1 MSRTVSLLLRF
12 SLIVVAGVCAIG
24 LLGSQ
29 LLPQLGEMRHA
40 ASFEPASNIALPQ
53 LPEGS
58 KILDMHGQ
66 PAGGLV
72 GAENRRVVTLDQVSD
87 QLIDTVLAVEDA
99 DFYRH
104 DGVSAKSVLR
114 AVRANSDAGGI
125 SQGGSTITQQ
135 LVKLSLV
142 GSEKT
147 LSRKV
152 KEASLAIQL
161 ENQFCKDVEKVDC
174 KNRILEQYLNLVYL
188 GRGAYGVE
196 AASQVYFG
204 KPASEIGYGEA
215 AVIASLIR
223 NPNYYDPIR
232 YPEVAAER
240 REVVLLRMVEQ
251 ELVTEDEAAMIAAG
265 PLPTEA
271 QTVASSA
278 SSRDLTYFERRIRDE
293 LLRAEWLAP
302 TEELRRYLIFN
313 GGLTITSTL
322 DPRAQLLAA
331 VASENNPIKQRNPS
345 TIAVVASVEPATGA
359 VRAVVGE
366 TTVEGKGLVEVALP
380 AGGRSP
386 GSSFKT
392 FTLLAALEEGHSV
405 RDSISAAPAPRSL
418 YDDWELP
425 SSTRSWPSG
434 CKGGSLDLVRATASS
449 NNCAFVRLQEA
460 VGGDKVIEVAKK
472 LGINTLENTEPVKSM
487 TLGGGVDVRPLEM
500 AAAYAAIANDGKY
513 NPPHF
518 VTKVEDRDGNVLFE
532 YQPST
537 EQAISV
543 NSARQATV
551 ALEAVVT
558 GGTYKGGS
566 LPGRRPAAG
575 KTGTNEADGGIN
587 ADVWFV
593 GFTPEM
599 STAVW
604 IGDPSCQCEM
614 RGGKVQGGSTAAK
627 VWNEFMSAYVE
638 DLPVTDFK
646 APDSFGSRSSIPD
659 PWKQYSSKSSS
670 SSSSSKKSSSKK
682 SSSGNRSSGSGT
694 TATTAAP
701 STPDAGGSPSSGGGG
716 DDDGGG
722 GGGGGAGGGGGG
734 GGGGGDD

>member
-1 MSRTVSLLLRF
+1 MSRTASLLLRF

-24 LLGSQ
+24 LIGAQ
-29 LLPQLGEMRHA
+29 LLPQIGEMRHA

-58 KILDMHGQ
+58 KILDMYGQ

-87 QLIDTVLAVEDA
+87 ELRETVLAVEDA

-114 AVRANSDAGGI
+114 AVRANSEAGGI

-142 GSEKT
+142 GNEQT
-147 LSRKV
+147 LTRKV

-161 ENQFCKDVEKVDC
+161 ENQFCKDVPKVDC

-204 KPASEIGYGEA
+204 KPASEIDYAEA

-232 YPEVAAER
+232 YPEVALER
-240 REVVLLRMVEQ
+240 RNVVLLRMVEQ
-251 ELVTEDEAAMIAAG
+251 DLVTQDEADLIALA

-278 SSRDLTYFERRIRDE
+278 SARDLTYFERRIRDE

-313 GGLTITSTL
+313 GGLTITSTM
-322 DPRAQLLAA
+322 DPRAQMLAVA
-331 VASENNPIKQRNPS
+331 ASENNPIKERNPS
-345 TIAVVASVEPATGA
+345 TVAVVASVEPATGA

-366 TTVEGKGLVEVALP
+366 TNIEGKGLVEVALP

-392 FTLLAALEEGHSV
+392 FTLLAALEDGHTV
-405 RDSISAAPAPRSL
+405 RDTISAAPAPRAL

-425 SSTRSWPSG
+425 SSTTTWPSG
-434 CKGGSLDLVRATASS
+434 CKGGSLDLIRATASS

-460 VGGDKVIEVAKK
+460 VGGQKVIDVAKK
-472 LGINTLENTEPVKSM
+472 LGINTLENTKPVKSM

-500 AAAYAAIANDGKY
+500 AAAYAAIANDGKF

-518 VTKVEDRDGNVLFE
+518 VTKVEDRDGNVLYEF
-532 YQPST
+532 QPSAD
-537 EQAISV
+537 QAISV

-551 ALEAVVT
+551 ALEAVFT

-566 LPGRRPAAG
+566 LPDRRPAAG

-593 GFTPEM
+593 GFTPEL

-627 VWNEFMSAYVE
+627 VWNEFMSGYLE
-638 DLPVTDFK
+638 DMPVTDFTP
-646 APDSFGSRSSIPD
+646 PDSYGSRSSISD
-659 PWKQYSSKSSS
+659 PWRQYGS
-670 SSSSSKKSSSKK
+670 SSSSSKKSTSTKRSG
-682 SSSGNRSSGSGT
+682 SSSRGSSGT
-694 TATTAAP
+694 TATTSAPATSAP
-701 STPDAGGSPSSGGGG
+701 SDSSPSDGGGG
-716 DDDGGG
+716 DDGGG
-722 GGGGGAGGGGGG
+722 DGG
-734 GGGGGDD
+734 GGGGGDDGE

>member
-24 LLGSQ
+24 LIGAQ
-29 LLPQLGEMRHA
+29 LLPQIGEMRHA

-58 KILDMHGQ
+58 KILDMYGQ

-87 QLIDTVLAVEDA
+87 ALRETVLAVEDA

-114 AVRANSDAGGI
+114 AVRANSEAGGI

-142 GSEKT
+142 GNEQT
-147 LSRKV
+147 LTRKV

-161 ENQFCKDVEKVDC
+161 ENQFCKDVPKVDC

-204 KPASEIGYGEA
+204 KPASEINHAEA

-232 YPEVAAER
+232 YPEVALER
-240 REVVLLRMVEQ
+240 RNVVLLRMVEQ
-251 ELVTEDEAAMIAAG
+251 ELVTQDEADLIALA

-278 SSRDLTYFERRIRDE
+278 SARDLTYFERRIRDE

-313 GGLTITSTL
+313 GGLTITSTM
-322 DPRAQLLAA
+322 DPRAQLLALA
-331 VASENNPIKQRNPS
+331 ASENNPIKERNPS
-345 TIAVVASVEPATGA
+345 TVAVVASVEPATGA

-366 TTVEGKGLVEVALP
+366 TTIEGKGLVEVALP

-392 FTLLAALEEGHSV
+392 FTLLAALEDGHTV
-405 RDSISAAPAPRSL
+405 RDSISASPAPRAL

-425 SSTRSWPSG
+425 PSTTTWPSG
-434 CKGGSLDLVRATASS
+434 CKGGSIDLIRATASS

-460 VGGDKVIEVAKK
+460 VGGQKVIDVAKK
-472 LGINTLENTEPVKSM
+472 LGINTLENTKPVKSM

-500 AAAYAAIANDGKY
+500 AAAYAAIANDGKF

-518 VTKVEDRDGNVLFE
+518 VTKVEDRDGNVLYE
-532 YQPST
+532 YQPSAD
-537 EQAISV
+537 QAISV
-543 NSARQATV
+543 NTARQATV

-566 LPGRRPAAG
+566 LPDRRPAAG
-575 KTGTNEADGGIN
+575 KTGTNEADGGVN

-593 GFTPEM
+593 GFTPEL

-627 VWNEFMSAYVE
+627 VWNEFMSGYLE
-638 DLPVTDFK
+638 DLPVTDFA
-646 APDSFGSRSSIPD
+646 APDSFGSRSSISD
-659 PWKQYSSKSSS
+659 PWRQYGS
-670 SSSSSKKSSSKK
+670 SSSSSKKSTSTK
-682 SSSGNRSSGSGT
+682 RSGSGSRGSGGT
-694 TATTAAP
+694 TATTSAPATSAP
-701 STPDAGGSPSSGGGG
+701 SDSSPSDGGGGGGG

-722 GGGGGAGGGGGG
+722 GG
-734 GGGGGDD
+734 DED

>member
-24 LLGSQ
+24 LIGSQ
-29 LLPQLGEMRHA
+29 LIPQIGEMRHA
-40 ASFEPASNIALPQ
+40 ASFESASNIALPQ

-58 KILDMHGQ
+58 KILDMYGQ

-72 GAENRRVVTLDQVSD
+72 GAENRRVVTLDQMSE

-204 KPASEIGYGEA
+204 KPASEIGYPEA

-232 YPEVAAER
+232 YPEVATER
-240 REVVLLRMVEQ
+240 REVVLRRMVEQ
-251 ELVTEDEAAMIAAG
+251 ELINDDEAAMIAAG

-293 LLRAEWLAP
+293 LLKAEWLAP

-313 GGLTITSTL
+313 GGLTITSTM
-322 DPRAQLLAA
+322 DPRAQLLAEA
-331 VASENNPIKQRNPS
+331 ASANNPIKERNPS
-345 TIAVVASVEPATGA
+345 TVAVVASVEPATGA

-366 TTVEGKGLVEVALP
+366 TTIEGKGLVELALP

-392 FTLLAALEEGHSV
+392 FTLLTALEEGHSV
-405 RDSISAAPAPRSL
+405 RDTISAAPAPRSL

-425 SSTRSWPSG
+425 SSTTSWPSG
-434 CKGGSLDLVRATASS
+434 CKGGTLDLVRATASS

-472 LGINTLENTEPVKSM
+472 LGINTLEGAKPVKSM

-518 VTKVEDRDGNVLFE
+518 VTKVEDRDGNVLYE
-532 YQPST
+532 YQPAT

-566 LPGRRPAAG
+566 LPDRRPAAG

-627 VWNEFMSAYVE
+627 VWNEFMSGYLE
-638 DLPVTDFK
+638 DLPVTDFA
-646 APDSFGSRSSIPD
+646 APVSYGSRSAIAD

-670 SSSSSKKSSSKK
+670 SSSGKK
-682 SSSGNRSSGSGT
+682 SSSGKSSSSGGRSGGGS
-694 TATTAAP
+694 TATTSAPATSAP
-701 STPDAGGSPSSGGGG
+701 SSPPSGGGGGG
-716 DDDGGG
+716 DDD
-722 GGGGGAGGGGGG
+722 GAGGGGGG
-734 GGGGGDD
+734 GDDD

>member
-12 SLIVVAGVCAIG
+12 SLIVVVGVCAIG
-24 LLGSQ
+24 LIGSQ
-29 LLPQLGEMRHA
+29 LIPQLGEMRHA
-40 ASFEPASNIALPQ
+40 ASFEPASNLALPE

-58 KILDMHGQ
+58 KILDMNGQ
-66 PAGGLV
+66 PVGGLV
-72 GAENRRVVTLDQVSD
+72 GAENRRVVPIDQVSD
-87 QLIDTVLAVEDA
+87 ELIDTVLAVEDA
-99 DFYRH
+99 DFYNH

-114 AVRANSDAGGI
+114 AVRANSEAGGI

-142 GSEKT
+142 GNEQT
-147 LSRKV
+147 ITRKV

-204 KPASEIGYGEA
+204 KPASEIGYAEA

-232 YPEVAAER
+232 YPEVALER
-240 REVVLLRMVEQ
+240 REVVLGRMVE
-251 ELVTEDEAAMIAAG
+251 EDLVTQEEADLIAVS

-271 QTVASSA
+271 QTVSSSA
-278 SSRDLTYFERRIRDE
+278 SARDLTYFERKIRDE

-313 GGLTITSTL
+313 GGLTITSTM
-322 DPRAQLLAA
+322 DQRAQMLAEA
-331 VASENNPIKQRNPS
+331 ASANNPIKALNPS
-345 TIAVVASVEPATGA
+345 TVAVVASVEPSTGA
-359 VRAVVGE
+359 IRAVVGE

-405 RDSISAAPAPRSL
+405 RDTISAAPAPRSL

-425 SSTRSWPSG
+425 SSTTSWPAG
-434 CKGGSLDLVRATASS
+434 CKGGTLDLVRATASS

-460 VGGDKVIEVAKK
+460 VGGQKVLDTAKK
-472 LGINTLENTEPVKSM
+472 LGLTTLEGTDPVKSM
-487 TLGGGVDVRPLEM
+487 TLGGGVDVKPLEM
-500 AAAYAAIANDGKY
+500 AAAYAAIANDGKF
-513 NPPHF
+513 NSPHF
-518 VTKVEDRDGNVLFE
+518 VTKVEDRDGNVLYE
-532 YQPST
+532 YTPA
-537 EQAISV
+537 EDQAISV

-566 LPGRRPAAG
+566 LPDRRPAAG

-593 GFTPEM
+593 GFTPELA
-599 STAVW
+599 TAVW

-614 RGGKVQGGSTAAK
+614 RGGRVQGGSTAAK
-627 VWNEFMSAYVE
+627 VWNEFMSGYLE
-638 DLPVTDFK
+638 DLPVTEFEE
-646 APDSFGSRSSIPD
+646 PTSYGSRSSIAD

-670 SSSSSKKSSSKK
+670 SSSSSSKK
-682 SSSGNRSSGSGT
+682 TTTTTKRSSSGTRSSGGSS
-694 TATTAAP
+694 ATTAPPATTPPAAEPP
-701 STPDAGGSPSSGGGG
+701 SG
-716 DDDGGG
+716 DVDDEAEG
-722 GGGGGAGGGGGG
+722 
-734 GGGGGDD
+734 